1 MTIHADTEDIVI
13 YVSAGFA
20 TASNFLD
27 DFAVKLATRYEQ
39 AGKRVRVHVHFPYGD
54 WDRSKRGQL
63 KEIVRDMW
71 HNAHRKKSVH
81 GGKSLFKFV
90 VSTRGQGKKLL
101 FIGHSAGAIA
111 SILAAK
117 ELEHHGSDI
126 LGVIQIGSP
135 RCAIPASLKN
145 KVLYVQATN
154 PQNQSRDPIPRLGT
168 WGGWSRT
175 RVGIHGWNRVKHAP
189 IHQLM
194 LPIIGSHAD
203 YFRDHNPYIW
213 ENATNLQTTMNAIW
227 TWLQTIEKDV
237 EHD

>member
-81 GGKSLFKFV
+81 GGKSLLKFV
-90 VSTRGQGKKLL
+90 VSTRGQGKNCFSL
-101 FIGHSAGAIA
+101 GIA
-111 SILAAK
+111 L
-117 ELEHHGSDI
+117 
-126 LGVIQIGSP
+126 VP
-135 RCAIPASLKN
+135 
-145 KVLYVQATN
+145 
-154 PQNQSRDPIPRLGT
+154 
-168 WGGWSRT
+168 
-175 RVGIHGWNRVKHAP
+175 
-189 IHQLM
+189 
-194 LPIIGSHAD
+194 
-203 YFRDHNPYIW
+203 
-213 ENATNLQTTMNAIW
+213 
-227 TWLQTIEKDV
+227 
-237 EHD
+237 

>member
-1 MTIHADTEDIVI
+1 MSIHADTADIVI

-27 DFAVKLATRYEQ
+27 DFAAKLASRYEQ
-39 AGKRVRVHVHFPYGD
+39 TGKCVRVYVHFPYGH

-63 KEIVRDMW
+63 QEIIRDMW
-71 HNAHRKKSVH
+71 HNAHGKSSIY
-81 GGKSLFKFV
+81 GGKSLLQFV
-90 VSTRGQGKKLL
+90 LSTKEQGKKLL

-111 SILAAK
+111 SILAAD
-117 ELEHHGSDI
+117 ELERLGYDI

-135 RCAIPASLKN
+135 RSSIPATLKH
-145 KVLYVQATN
+145 KVLYIHATN
-154 PQNQSRDPIPRLGT
+154 PQNQSRDPISRLGT
-168 WGGWSRT
+168 WGGWGRT
-175 RVGIHGWNRVKHAP
+175 RLGIHGWKRAKHAP
-189 IHQLM
+189 IHQRM

-213 ENATNLQTTMNAIW
+213 QNATNLQTTMNAIW
-227 TWLQTIEKDV
+227 TWIQTLEKDV